1 MWVCDFTTEMQSIH
15 FFFFFFYHFFL
26 YSASRNAPQ
35 CLEPQNKTGGKK
47 KQTLLQ
53 DQITQ
58 ESEGAQT
65 HDRLWKSLIILPLD
79 TTTSLEVI

>member
-15 FFFFFFYHFFL
+15 FFFFFLPFL
-26 YSASRNAPQ
+26 FVQ
-35 CLEPQNKTGGKK
+35 CFQECPSVFRATEQNGRKK